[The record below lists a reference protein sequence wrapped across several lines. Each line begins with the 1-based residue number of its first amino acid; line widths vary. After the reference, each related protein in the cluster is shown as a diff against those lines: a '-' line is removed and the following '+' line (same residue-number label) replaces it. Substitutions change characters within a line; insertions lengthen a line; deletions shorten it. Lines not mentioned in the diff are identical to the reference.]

1 MPTISG
7 RWVPD
12 SHTDAV
18 IASRIAAH
26 VVAKEEEADE
36 KPAPKKATRTRARRK
51 VETAMVD
58 HDTNGDA

>member
-26 VVAKEEEADE
+26 VVADKEADE